1 MNDKKKKFI
10 IPEAEMVDFGNNDI
24 ITISGA
30 GANNADWAL
39 DPDGETFT
47 EAGE

>member
-24 ITISGA
+24 ITISGVTT
-30 GANNADWAL
+30 NNADWTQ
-39 DPDGETFT
+39 DPDVETFS
-47 EAGE
+47 EGA

>member
-24 ITISGA
+24 ITISGVA
-30 GANNADWAL
+30 TNNADWTQ
-39 DPDGETFT
+39 DPDVETFS
-47 EAGE
+47 EGA

>member
-30 GANNADWAL
+30 DATNTDWTQDADV
-39 DPDGETFT
+39 ETFV
-47 EAGE
+47 ENA